1 MIFLYSFNKL
11 GEIYYRNTDLWE
23 ICLFESEILN
33 LGLQFFSQNII
44 LIFSSDFWGKMCP
57 LNFLDRF
64 SKNALQKLDKLTLLL
79 QCIIKAFTFF
89 QWWPQLLQI

>member
-44 LIFSSDFWGKMCP
+44 LIFSSDF
-57 LNFLDRF
+57 
-64 SKNALQKLDKLTLLL
+64 
-79 QCIIKAFTFF
+79 
-89 QWWPQLLQI
+89 